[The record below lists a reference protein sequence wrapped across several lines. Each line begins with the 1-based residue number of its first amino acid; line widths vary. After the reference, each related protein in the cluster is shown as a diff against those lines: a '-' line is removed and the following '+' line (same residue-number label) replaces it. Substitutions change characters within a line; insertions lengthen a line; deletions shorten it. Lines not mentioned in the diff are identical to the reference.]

1 MFEKTNKQKTP
12 CHECFVWISAIF
24 AACLKGYQSSPRLQ
38 LRGDHPQL
46 CLKRGWMCLFV
57 GLLEIM
63 LPLLL
68 LLAALRDVN
77 LKPFAVD
84 EGC

>member
-1 MFEKTNKQKTP
+1 MLEGISKQ
-12 CHECFVWISAIF
+12 SAF
-24 AACLKGYQSSPRLQ
+24 AATRGSPSAMLKKG
-38 LRGDHPQL
+38 
-46 CLKRGWMCLFV
+46 GWMCLFV

>member
-46 CLKRGWMCLFV
+46 CLKRGVDVSFCRSARNNV
-57 GLLEIM
+57 TIV
-63 LPLLL
+63 
-68 LLAALRDVN
+68 ALIS
-77 LKPFAVD
+77 
-84 EGC
+84 GTS